1 MHIFRHPAQKLLDI
15 RQYDCVVFIQSD
27 EKSDYAL
34 CAPDLIS
41 ASLTQQRRLNL
52 KKHRPTDRPMT
63 TPLFLLRCIQLGISL
78 SELDMLTIG
87 IVNDMFSERERD
99 EYEWVELATDSD
111 MAAF

>member
-1 MHIFRHPAQKLLDI
+1 
-15 RQYDCVVFIQSD
+15 
-27 EKSDYAL
+27 
-34 CAPDLIS
+34 
-41 ASLTQQRRLNL
+41 
-52 KKHRPTDRPMT
+52 MT

-111 MAAF
+111 MASRINASIYRNSPF

>member
-1 MHIFRHPAQKLLDI
+1 
-15 RQYDCVVFIQSD
+15 
-27 EKSDYAL
+27 
-34 CAPDLIS
+34 
-41 ASLTQQRRLNL
+41 
-52 KKHRPTDRPMT
+52 MT